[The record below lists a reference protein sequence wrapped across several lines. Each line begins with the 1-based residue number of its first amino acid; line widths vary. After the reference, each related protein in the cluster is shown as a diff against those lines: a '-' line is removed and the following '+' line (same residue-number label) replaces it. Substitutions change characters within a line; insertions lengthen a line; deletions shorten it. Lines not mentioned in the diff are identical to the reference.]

1 LERRPVPGIR
11 VPDSVV
17 LNRLGATFVT
27 LEDGARLLGC
37 IGTIDPVRPL
47 YEDVMTNA
55 YRSAFSD
62 PRLPAITGE
71 EYETMSVKVAVLG
84 PTAPL
89 SVADRAELI
98 GAVEPEVDG
107 LLLVADGFRAT
118 FLPAVW
124 ARVDSAAE
132 FVDLLL
138 RKGGATGGWLPGL
151 RAYRYRTTE
160 YADPGP
166 RDPLDR

>member
-1 LERRPVPGIR
+1 
-11 VPDSVV
+11 V

-27 LEDGARLLGC
+27 LEDGSRLLGC
-37 IGTIDPVRPL
+37 IGTLEAVRPL

-62 PRLPAITGE
+62 PRLPPVTAE

-84 PTAPL
+84 PAVPVV
-89 SVADRAELI
+89 VADRQELLD
-98 GAVEPEVDG
+98 VLEPEVDG

-118 FLPAVW
+118 FLPGVW
-124 ARVDSAAE
+124 ERVDSAAE

-138 RKGGATGGWLPGL
+138 RKGGVIGGWVPGL
-151 RAYRYRTTE
+151 RAYRYRTTD

-166 RDPLDR
+166 RDPALPPG